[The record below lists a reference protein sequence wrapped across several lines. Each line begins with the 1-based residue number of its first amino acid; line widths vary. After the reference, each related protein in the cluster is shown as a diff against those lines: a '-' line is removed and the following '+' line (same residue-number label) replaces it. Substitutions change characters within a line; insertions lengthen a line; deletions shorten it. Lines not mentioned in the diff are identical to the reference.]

1 MEKLRTTL
9 LALLL
14 IIVPTTAAWGSSSDE
29 WTIDNL
35 PMVHL
40 QDASRYLVNPD
51 GLVSKAIQDSCD
63 IYLRALEKEKGIQTV
78 FVVVRHMKGSDDLAN
93 VSSRLGD
100 KYGVGDKK
108 TSRGLVIIIATE
120 DRRWFIAPGSGLQ
133 GDYPDISVK
142 NIGEACIVPNMR
154 QGNIDMAAL
163 ATCKAFYSGRLENN
177 YEEDDDDMSLSDAI
191 AIMLI
196 IGFFVYLLFKHG
208 GRGGGGF
215 FFFGGPP
222 FFGGGFGG
230 GSHGSSG
237 YSGGSFGGGSFNGG
251 GSGGSW

>member
-1 MEKLRTTL
+1 MRRLK
-9 LALLL
+9 LALTIVLL
-14 IIVPTTAAWGSSSDE
+14 LVMQSAWAVGGSRE

-51 GLVSKAIQDSCD
+51 GLVSQAIQDSCD
-63 IYLRALEKEKGIQTV
+63 RYMQAMERHKGIQTV
-78 FVVVRHMKGSDDLAN
+78 FVVVRHLKGADDLAE

-108 TSRGLVIIIATE
+108 TSRGLVIIISV
-120 DRRWFIAPGSGLQ
+120 DDHRWFIAPGSGLQ
-133 GDYPDISVK
+133 GDYPDITVK

-154 QGNIDMAAL
+154 RGDVDAAAL
-163 ATCKAFYSGRLENN
+163 STCKAFYTGELDSYTDSE
-177 YEEDDDDMSLSDAI
+177 DDMSPAEAIWLIIIII
-191 AIMLI
+191 AIVY
-196 IGFFVYLLFKHG
+196 FFFHH
-208 GRGGGGF
+208 GGGGF

-222 FFGGGFGG
+222 FFGGGSFGG
-230 GSHGSSG
+230 GGSE
-237 YSGGSFGGGSFNGG
+237 GGSFGGGSFNGG